1 MVYDNEK
8 ARLEGRAFSFM
19 GLNNYIAASLL

>member
-19 GLNNYIAASLL
+19 GLNHYIAASLL